1 MEPSEEEVRRL
12 GKEVVEAATAD
23 QLTAIEGW
31 ATEMLRI
38 RKSGATAV
46 QKAKLA
52 IEATVDR
59 KALGPLMG
67 VAWRELKRIGWTER
81 GLPARVAIGAAV
93 ASLTITG
100 QGAGIA
106 ALGGA
111 IGVPLFVVFGAG
123 GALAGVI
130 LDEIR
135 KKKD

>member
-38 RKSGATAV
+38 RKSGATAL

-52 IEATVDR
+52 IGATVDR
-59 KALGPLMG
+59 KALGPLMK
-67 VAWRELKRIGWTER
+67 VAWRELRRIGWTER

-130 LDEIR
+130 LDEAR
-135 KKKD
+135 KKQD